1 MIALYLSQY
10 DTIPNIRGL
19 TLARI
24 RGSIPSECNDINT
37 NYNKVDQGTRRFI
50 LRGLEKEIF
59 PKFKREIKPFTID
72 RHRESDNCTPE
83 IGRKNTIFVWTM

>member
-19 TLARI
+19 TVARI
-24 RGSIPSECNDINT
+24 RGSTPSEFNDINI
-37 NYNKVDQGTRRFI
+37 NYTKVDQGTRRII

-59 PKFKREIKPFTID
+59 PRFKREIEPFSID
-72 RHRESDNCTPE
+72 KRRESENCTQE
-83 IGRKNTIFVWTM
+83 VGRKNTIFVWTM